1 MASAVQQV
9 LTGREGNYLMP
20 FFWQHGSDEKTLR
33 NLIARIDEC
42 SISEFCVESRPHPDF
57 AGPGW
62 WRDMDIILD
71 EAAKRDMRVW
81 VLDDKNFPTGFAAG
95 TIKTKYPEHRRRF
108 LTYFAIDAMGP
119 DADASFI
126 IDSLTQYM
134 DDGRLVAVV
143 AGRRIDEGADW
154 NTADP
159 GVTDLVDLTHLVK
172 GGKVHWSVPEGLHS
186 IVAVFSTLATDN
198 LYLLNPISK
207 AAVQCQI
214 KEVYEPHLA
223 HYGHLF
229 GKTFAGFF
237 SDEPQFANGGW
248 SSVMGTDMQLPWSD
262 EMEAAFSVRLG
273 EKWREVLPSLWL
285 DGDARAERARYAYM
299 DEVTRLYGECF
310 SGQLGAWCHEHGLE
324 YVGHQVEDNNSHSR
338 LGSGT
343 GHYFRCQDGQDVAG
357 VDIVMHQIHPGYD
370 MVSRHWHSRHTLT
383 DGEFFHYGLIKL
395 ASSMAHT
402 DPTKHG
408 VAMCENFGAY
418 GWMEGLRLM
427 KWLADHCLVRGV
439 NRYTP
444 HAFTDSAFPEWDS
457 PPHFYAQ
464 GNNPQYRFMPR
475 FFRYMN
481 RMCHLITGGTHIADC
496 LLLYQADAE
505 WWGDAML
512 TQKPARELMQNQI
525 DFDII
530 PCDAFG
536 DGRVSV
542 EGKDIRVGGETYR
555 SLVIPGA
562 KALPEYFL
570 KKIQEMA
577 DAGAKIFFVGSKPE
591 YTSDGQKAEDVPG
604 EVVWPGTLA
613 DTLKAEGLV
622 HMTVEPAYPRL
633 RTYHYLNG
641 GEHVFMFFN
650 EDPKKEAS
658 FQVELPVDGPY
669 CLMDVMENRA
679 VACEADG
686 RRVSLNLE
694 AYESVVLI
702 AGGEL
707 PVEAQKPM
715 REVSR
720 QEIGGLW
727 KISTADV
734 HSYPAFT
741 AWQETEELTDVN
753 APDRL
758 PDFTGTFRYETA
770 FEAKAAPAALLKLE
784 RVYETAEVW
793 VNGQHA
799 GVRMSAPYT
808 FDVSGML
815 KDGENEL
822 VIEVTNTLAKQV
834 ADYSSAI
841 VPQEPGGLLAKPV
854 LKIME

>member
-1 MASAVQQV
+1 MASAVRQV
-9 LTGREGNYLMP
+9 LNGQEGNYLMP

-33 NLIARIDEC
+33 NMIAKINEC
-42 SISEFCVESRPHPDF
+42 NISELCVESRPHPDF

-71 EAAKRDMRVW
+71 EAGKRGMRVW

-95 TIKTKYPEHRRRF
+95 SIRDKYPEHRRRM

-126 IDSLTQYM
+126 IDSLTEYM
-134 DDGRLVAVV
+134 DDGRLEAVV
-143 AGRRIDEGADW
+143 AGKRIDEGADW
-154 NTADP
+154 SKASD
-159 GVTDLVDLTHLVK
+159 GVENLVDLTPLVK
-172 GGKVHWSVPEGLHS
+172 GGKVHWAVPEGLHS
-186 IVAVFSTLATDN
+186 VIVVFSSLCQGN
-198 LYLLNPISK
+198 PYLLNPISK
-207 AAVQCQI
+207 DAVGCQI
-214 KEVYEPHLA
+214 KEVYEPHYE

-248 SSVMGTDMQLPWSD
+248 SAVPGTDIQLPWSD
-262 EMEAAFSVRLG
+262 EMREAFSARLG
-273 EKWREVLPSLWL
+273 DEWRTLLPALWL
-285 DGDARAERARYAYM
+285 DGDTRAKKARYVYM
-299 DEVTRLYGECF
+299 DEVSRLYAECF
-310 SGQLGAWCHEHGLE
+310 SGQLGAWCHAHGLD

-343 GHYFRCQDGQDVAG
+343 GHYFRCQDGQDAAG

-383 DGEFFHYGLIKL
+383 DGEFFHYELIKL

-418 GWMEGLRLM
+418 GWMEGLKLM

-464 GNNPQYRFMPR
+464 GNNPQYRFMPQ

-481 RMCHLITGGTHIADC
+481 RMCHLISGGTHVADC
-496 LLLYQADAE
+496 LVLYQADGE
-505 WWGDAML
+505 WWGNAML
-512 TQKPARELMQNQI
+512 TQKPARELMQHQI

-536 DGRVSV
+536 DGRVSM
-542 EGKDIRVGGETYR
+542 EGGEICVNGEKYR

-562 KALPEYFL
+562 EALPGYFL
-570 KKIQEMA
+570 AKLQEMA
-577 DAGAKIFFVGSKPE
+577 GAGAKIFFVGRKPE
-591 YTSDGQKAEDVPG
+591 YTSDGAKAEEAPG
-604 EVVWPGTLA
+604 CVVGLETLS

-622 HMTVEPAYPRL
+622 HMPIEPACRRL
-633 RTYHYLNG
+633 RNYHYVNG
-641 GEHVFMFFN
+641 EEHVFMFFN
-650 EDPKKEAS
+650 EEPEKAVSFEA
-658 FQVELPVDGPY
+658 ELPVDGPY
-669 CLMDVMENRA
+669 CLFDVMNNRMTG
-679 VACEADG
+679 CEADG
-686 RRVSLNLE
+686 RRVKLTLE
-694 AYESVVLI
+694 AYESAVLI

-707 PVEAQKPM
+707 PAQAEKPM
-715 REVSR
+715 HEVGR
-720 QEIGGLW
+720 KEIGGMW
-727 KISTADV
+727 RISTADV
-734 HSYPAFT
+734 YSYPAFT
-741 AWQETEELTDVN
+741 AWEETEALTDVN
-753 APDRL
+753 LPDRK
-758 PDFTGTFRYETA
+758 PDFTGIFRYETT
-770 FEAKAAPAALLKLE
+770 FEAQAEPKAQLKLD

-793 VNGQHA
+793 VNGQYA
-799 GVRMSAPYT
+799 GMRMSAPYT
-808 FDVSGML
+808 FDVSGL
-815 KDGENEL
+815 LRDGTNEL
-822 VIEVTNTLAKQV
+822 TIEVTNTLAKQV

-841 VPQEPGGLLAKPV
+841 VPQEPGGLLAKPT
-854 LKIME
+854 LITME